1 MPLFTYKAVSSE
13 GRVTEGTL
21 EAADQKTALAK
32 LQEQGQLPIKVT
44 SSEEKGLLGLELT
57 LPWQRKRVRRSDL
70 LVFTQELATLTG
82 AGLPLDRSLTILS
95 NLTEN
100 EYLREIVKELLREIK
115 GGKSLSDSMAI
126 YPHVFPK
133 LYVSM
138 VKAGEAGGA
147 LDAILIRLI
156 EYLEEAEEL
165 KNYFTSSMIYPVIL
179 GTISSAAIILM
190 VTFVIPKFAD
200 IFENAGAPVPLPM
213 RIMLGISGVITGYW
227 WLFLLIIIGA
237 VLLTRRY
244 LNSEQGRTRLDTA
257 LLKMPLLGNLM
268 TQLEVSRFSRT
279 LGTLLKSAVPM
290 IQSISIVR
298 EVVGNTVI
306 SKSLDR
312 VIAGVKK
319 GDGLSKP
326 LHDTKVFPDF
336 SIHLLE
342 VGEETGRLD
351 EMLLRVAD
359 TYDRDVRNSVKRLV
373 ALFEPMIILFM
384 GVLIGL
390 MVVSMLYS
398 IFSINDVP
406 L

>member
-1 MPLFTYKAVSSE
+1 MPLFKFKAVTPE
-13 GRVTEGTL
+13 GRMTEGTL
-21 EAADQKTALAK
+21 EAVDQNAAFAK
-32 LQEQGQLPIKVT
+32 LQEQGQLPIKVV
-44 SSEEKGLLGLELT
+44 SSEERGILGAEFI
-57 LPWQRKRVRRSDL
+57 LPWKRKRVRRADL
-70 LVFTQELATLTG
+70 LVFTQELATLIG
-82 AGLPLDRSLTILS
+82 AGLPLDRSLTILGG
-95 NLTEN
+95 LTEN
-100 EYLREIVKELLREIK
+100 EYLRGIVKDLLREIK
-115 GGKSLSDSMAI
+115 GGKSLSDAMAN

-147 LDAILIRLI
+147 LDVILLRLI

-165 KNYFTSSMIYPVIL
+165 KNYFTSSMIYPLIL
-179 GTISSAAIILM
+179 GTVSSAAIILM

-213 RIMLGISGVITGYW
+213 KIMLGISGLITGYW
-227 WLFLLIIIGA
+227 WLILLVIIGSF
-237 VLLTRRY
+237 LIFRRH
-244 LNSEQGRTRLDTA
+244 LNSEKGRRQLDTA
-257 LLKMPLLGNLM
+257 LLRMPLVGSLM

-290 IQSISIVR
+290 LQSINIVR
-298 EVVGNTVI
+298 EVVGNTII
-306 SKSLDR
+306 SSALDN

-319 GDGLSKP
+319 GDGLAKP
-326 LHDTKVFPDF
+326 LQETRVFPDF

-351 EMLLRVAD
+351 EMLIRVAD
-359 TYDRDVRNSVKRLV
+359 TYDRDVRNTVKRLV
-373 ALFEPMIILFM
+373 ALFEPLIILFM
-384 GVLIGL
+384 GVVIGL

-398 IFSINDVP
+398 IFSINNVP

>member
-44 SSEEKGLLGLELT
+44 SSEEKGLLGSELT
-57 LPWQRKRVRRSDL
+57 LPWQRKKVRRSDL

>member
-1 MPLFTYKAVSSE
+1 
-13 GRVTEGTL
+13 
-21 EAADQKTALAK
+21 
-32 LQEQGQLPIKVT
+32 
-44 SSEEKGLLGLELT
+44 
-57 LPWQRKRVRRSDL
+57 
-70 LVFTQELATLTG
+70 
-82 AGLPLDRSLTILS
+82 
-95 NLTEN
+95 
-100 EYLREIVKELLREIK
+100 
-115 GGKSLSDSMAI
+115 
-126 YPHVFPK
+126 
-133 LYVSM
+133 
-138 VKAGEAGGA
+138 
-147 LDAILIRLI
+147 
-156 EYLEEAEEL
+156 
-165 KNYFTSSMIYPVIL
+165 
-179 GTISSAAIILM
+179 
-190 VTFVIPKFAD
+190 VIPKFAD

-227 WLFLLIIIGA
+227 WLFLLIIIGI

-244 LNSEQGRTRLDTA
+244 LNSEQGRTQLDTA

-290 IQSISIVR
+290 LQSISIVR

-326 LHDTKVFPDF
+326 LHETKVFPDF

>member
-1 MPLFTYKAVSSE
+1 MPLFKYKAVTAE

-32 LQEQGQLPIKVT
+32 LQEQGQLPIKVV
-44 SSEEKGLLGLELT
+44 SSEDKGFFGSELT
-57 LPWQRKRVRRSDL
+57 LPWKRKRVRRADL

-95 NLTEN
+95 GLTEN

-115 GGKSLSDSMAI
+115 GGKSLSDAMET

-147 LDAILIRLI
+147 LDVILLRLI

-165 KNYFTSSMIYPVIL
+165 RNYFTSSMIYPVIL
-179 GTISSAAIILM
+179 GCVSSAAIILM

-213 RIMLGISGVITGYW
+213 RIMLAMSGAIVGYW
-227 WLFLLIIIGA
+227 WAILLFIIGS
-237 VLLTRRY
+237 VLLVKKH
-244 LNSEQGRTRLDTA
+244 LNTEKGRNQLDSA
-257 LLKMPLLGNLM
+257 LLNMPLIGSLM
-268 TQLEVSRFSRT
+268 TQIEVSRFSRT

-306 SKSLDR
+306 AGALEA
-312 VIAGVKK
+312 VISGVKK
-319 GDGLSKP
+319 GDGLAKP
-326 LHDTKVFPDF
+326 LQETKVFPAF

-351 EMLLRVAD
+351 EMLIRVAEA
-359 TYDRDVRNSVKRLV
+359 YDRDVRNTVKRLV
-373 ALFEPMIILFM
+373 ALFEPLIILFM
-384 GVLIGL
+384 GLVIGL

-398 IFSINDVP
+398 IFSINNVP

>member
-1 MPLFTYKAVSSE
+1 MPLFKYKAVTAE

-21 EAADQKTALAK
+21 EAADQNTALSK
-32 LQEQGQLPIKVT
+32 IQELGQLPIKVT
-44 SSEEKGLLGLELT
+44 SSEEKGILGAEFA
-57 LPWQRKRVRRSDL
+57 LPWKRKRVRRADL
-70 LVFTQELATLTG
+70 LVFTQELATLIG
-82 AGLPLDRSLTILS
+82 AGLPLDRSLTILGG
-95 NLTEN
+95 LTEN
-100 EYLREIVKELLREIK
+100 QYLREIVKDILREIK
-115 GGKSLSDSMAI
+115 GGKSLSDAMEM

-147 LDAILIRLI
+147 LDAILLRLI
-156 EYLEEAEEL
+156 EYLEESEEL
-165 KNYFTSSMIYPVIL
+165 KNYFTSSMIYPIIL
-179 GTISSAAIILM
+179 GLVSSAAIILM

-213 RIMLGISGVITGYW
+213 RIMLGVSGAVTGYW
-227 WLFLLIIIGA
+227 WLILLLVIGG
-237 VLLTRRY
+237 VVMIRRY
-244 LNSEQGRTRLDTA
+244 LGSENGRQQLDST
-257 LLKMPLLGNLM
+257 LLRMPLIGTLM

-290 IQSISIVR
+290 LQSISIVR

-306 SKSLDR
+306 SGALES
-312 VIAGVKK
+312 VISGVKK
-319 GDGLSKP
+319 GEGLAKP
-326 LHDTKVFPDF
+326 LQETKVFPDF

-351 EMLLRVAD
+351 EMLIRVAE
-359 TYDRDVRNSVKRLV
+359 TYDRDVRNTVKRLV
-373 ALFEPMIILFM
+373 ALFEPLIILFM
-384 GVLIGL
+384 GLLIGL

-398 IFSINDVP
+398 IFSINNVP

>member
-1 MPLFTYKAVSSE
+1 MPLFKYKAVTAE

-32 LQEQGQLPIKVT
+32 LQEQGQLPIRVV
-44 SSEEKGLLGLELT
+44 SSEDKGFFGSELT
-57 LPWQRKRVRRSDL
+57 LPWKRKRVRRADL

-95 NLTEN
+95 GLTEN
-100 EYLREIVKELLREIK
+100 EYLRAIVKELLREIK
-115 GGKSLSDSMAI
+115 GGKSLSDSMET

-147 LDAILIRLI
+147 LDVILLRLI

-165 KNYFTSSMIYPVIL
+165 RNYFTSSMIYPLIL
-179 GTISSAAIILM
+179 GGVSSAAIILM

-213 RIMLGISGVITGYW
+213 RIMLGASGMIVGYW
-227 WLFLLIIIGA
+227 WAILLFIIGSV
-237 VLLTRRY
+237 VLIKRY
-244 LNSEQGRTRLDTA
+244 LASEQGRHQLDSA
-257 LLKMPLLGNLM
+257 LLRLPLIGTLM

-290 IQSISIVR
+290 LQSINIVR
-298 EVVGNTVI
+298 EVVGNTVVAGA
-306 SKSLDR
+306 LED

-319 GDGLSKP
+319 GDGLAKP
-326 LHDTKVFPDF
+326 LHETKVFPDF

-342 VGEETGRLD
+342 VGEETGKLD
-351 EMLLRVAD
+351 EMLIRVAEA
-359 TYDRDVRNSVKRLV
+359 YDRNVRNSVKRLV
-373 ALFEPMIILFM
+373 ALFEPLIILFM
-384 GVLIGL
+384 GLVIGL

-398 IFSINDVP
+398 IFSINNVP

>member
-1 MPLFTYKAVSSE
+1 MPLFNYKAVTAE

-21 EAADQKTALAK
+21 EAADQKTAIAK
-32 LQEQGQLPIKVT
+32 LQEQGQLPIKVV
-44 SSEEKGLLGLELT
+44 SSEDKGFFGSELT
-57 LPWQRKRVRRSDL
+57 LPWKRKRVRRADL

-95 NLTEN
+95 GLTEN
-100 EYLREIVKELLREIK
+100 EYLRAIVKELLREIK
-115 GGKSLSDSMAI
+115 GGKSLSDSMEI

-147 LDAILIRLI
+147 LDVILLRLI

-179 GTISSAAIILM
+179 GGVSSAAIILM

-213 RIMLGISGVITGYW
+213 RIMLGVSGVIVGYW
-227 WLFLLIIIGA
+227 WAILLFIIGSV
-237 VLLTRRY
+237 VLIKRY
-244 LNSEQGRTRLDTA
+244 LGTDKGRRQLDSA
-257 LLKMPLLGNLM
+257 ILRMPLVGTLM

-290 IQSISIVR
+290 LQSISIVR
-298 EVVGNTVI
+298 EVVGNTII
-306 SKSLDR
+306 SGALEE

-319 GDGLSKP
+319 GDGLAKP
-326 LHDTKVFPDF
+326 LQETKVFPAF

-351 EMLLRVAD
+351 EMLIRVAEA
-359 TYDRDVRNSVKRLV
+359 YDMNVRNSVKRLV
-373 ALFEPMIILFM
+373 ALFEPLIILFM
-384 GVLIGL
+384 GLLIGL
-390 MVVSMLYS
+390 MVVTMLYS
-398 IFSINDVP
+398 IFSINNVP

>member
-1 MPLFTYKAVSSE
+1 MPLFKFKAVTPD

-21 EAADQKTALAK
+21 EAADQNNALAK
-32 LQEQGQLPIKVT
+32 IQEQGQLPIKVF
-44 SSEEKGLLGLELT
+44 SSEEKGMFGAELA
-57 LPWQRKRVRRSDL
+57 LPWKRKRVRRADL
-70 LVFTQELATLTG
+70 LVFTQELATLIG
-82 AGLPLDRSLTILS
+82 AGLPLDRSLTILGG
-95 NLTEN
+95 LTEN
-100 EYLREIVKELLREIK
+100 DYLREIVKDLLREIK
-115 GGKSLSDSMAI
+115 GGKSLSDAMEN

-147 LDAILIRLI
+147 LDVILLRLI

-165 KNYFTSSMIYPVIL
+165 KNYFTSSMIYPIIL
-179 GTISSAAIILM
+179 GGVSSAAIILM

-213 RIMLGISGVITGYW
+213 RMMLSVSGIITGYW
-227 WLFLLIIIGA
+227 WLILILIIASFLL
-237 VLLTRRY
+237 VRRH
-244 LNSEQGRTRLDTA
+244 LSSAKGKSQLDAA
-257 LLKMPLLGNLM
+257 LLRMPLLGPLM

-290 IQSISIVR
+290 LQSINIVR
-298 EVVGNTVI
+298 EVVSNTVI
-306 SKSLDR
+306 SGALER
-312 VIAGVKK
+312 VISGVKK
-319 GDGLSKP
+319 GDGLAKP
-326 LHDTKVFPDF
+326 LRETEVFPDF

-351 EMLLRVAD
+351 EMLIRVAE

-398 IFSINDVP
+398 IFSINNVP

>member
-1 MPLFTYKAVSSE
+1 MPLFKFKAVTPE
-13 GRVTEGTL
+13 GRMTEGTL
-21 EAADQKTALAK
+21 EAVDQNAAFAK
-32 LQEQGQLPIKVT
+32 LQEQGQLPIKVV
-44 SSEEKGLLGLELT
+44 SSEERGILGAEFI
-57 LPWQRKRVRRSDL
+57 LPWKRKRVRRADL
-70 LVFTQELATLTG
+70 LVFTQELATLIG
-82 AGLPLDRSLTILS
+82 AGLPLDRSLTILGG
-95 NLTEN
+95 LTEN
-100 EYLREIVKELLREIK
+100 EYLRGIVKDLLREIK
-115 GGKSLSDSMAI
+115 GGKSLSDAMAN

-147 LDAILIRLI
+147 LDVILLRLI

-165 KNYFTSSMIYPVIL
+165 KNYFTSSMIYPLIL
-179 GTISSAAIILM
+179 GTVSSAAIILM

-213 RIMLGISGVITGYW
+213 KIMLGISGLITGYW
-227 WLFLLIIIGA
+227 WLILLVIIGSF
-237 VLLTRRY
+237 LMFRRH
-244 LNSEQGRTRLDTA
+244 LNSEKGRRQLDTA
-257 LLKMPLLGNLM
+257 LLRMPLVGSLM

-290 IQSISIVR
+290 LQSINIVR
-298 EVVGNTVI
+298 EVVGNTII
-306 SKSLDR
+306 SSALDN

-319 GDGLSKP
+319 GDGLAKP
-326 LHDTKVFPDF
+326 LQETRVFPDF

-351 EMLLRVAD
+351 EMLIRVAD
-359 TYDRDVRNSVKRLV
+359 TYDRDVRNTVKRLV
-373 ALFEPMIILFM
+373 ALFEPLIILFM
-384 GVLIGL
+384 GVVIGL

-398 IFSINDVP
+398 IFSINNVP

>member
-1 MPLFTYKAVSSE
+1 MPLFKYKAVTAE

-32 LQEQGQLPIKVT
+32 IQEQGQLPIKVI
-44 SSEEKGLLGLELT
+44 SSEDKGFFSSEFT
-57 LPWQRKRVRRSDL
+57 LPWKRKRVRRADL
-70 LVFTQELATLTG
+70 LIFTQELATLSG

-95 NLTEN
+95 GLTEN
-100 EYLREIVKELLREIK
+100 EYLREIVKDLLRDIK
-115 GGKSLSDSMAI
+115 GGKSLSDAMEM

-147 LDAILIRLI
+147 LDLILIRLI

-165 KNYFTSSMIYPVIL
+165 RNYFTSSMIYPAIL
-179 GTISSAAIILM
+179 GCVSSASIIVM

-200 IFENAGAPVPLPM
+200 IFENAGAPIPLPM
-213 RIMLGISGVITGYW
+213 RIMLAVSGGIVGYW
-227 WLFLLIIIGA
+227 WAILLVIIGS
-237 VLLTRRY
+237 VLLVKRH
-244 LNSEQGRTRLDTA
+244 LNTETGRQQLDSA
-257 LLKMPLLGNLM
+257 LLRMPLIGTLM
-268 TQLEVSRFSRT
+268 TQIEVSRFSRT
-279 LGTLLKSAVPM
+279 LGTLLRSAVPM
-290 IQSISIVR
+290 LQSINIVR

-306 SKSLDR
+306 SGALDS

-319 GDGLSKP
+319 GDGLAKP
-326 LHDTKVFPDF
+326 LQETKVFPDF
-336 SIHLLE
+336 SIHLLQ

-351 EMLLRVAD
+351 EMLIKVAEA
-359 TYDRDVRNSVKRLV
+359 YDKNVRNSVKRLV
-373 ALFEPMIILFM
+373 ALFEPLIILFM
-384 GVLIGL
+384 GLVIGL

-398 IFSINDVP
+398 IFSINNVP

>member
-1 MPLFTYKAVSSE
+1 MPLFKFKAVTPD
-13 GRVTEGTL
+13 GRVVEGTL
-21 EAADQKTALAK
+21 EAADQNTALAK
-32 LQEQGQLPIKVT
+32 IQEQGQLPIKVV
-44 SSEEKGLLGLELT
+44 SSEEQGMFGAELP
-57 LPWQRKRVRRSDL
+57 LPWRRKRVKRADL
-70 LVFTQELATLTG
+70 LTFTQELATLIG
-82 AGLPLDRSLTILS
+82 AGLPLDRSLTILGG
-95 NLTEN
+95 LTEN
-100 EYLREIVKELLREIK
+100 DYLREIVKDLLREIK
-115 GGKSLSDSMAI
+115 GGKSLSDSMEN

-147 LDAILIRLI
+147 LDVILLRLI

-179 GTISSAAIILM
+179 GGVSSAAIILM

-213 RIMLGISGVITGYW
+213 RLMLGVSGAITGYW
-227 WLFLLIIIGA
+227 WLILLLIIA
-237 VLLTRRY
+237 SVLLVRRH
-244 LNSEQGRTRLDTA
+244 LSSDKGRSQLDSA
-257 LLKMPLLGNLM
+257 LLRMPLLGTLM

-290 IQSISIVR
+290 LQSINIVR
-298 EVVGNTVI
+298 EVVSNTVI
-306 SKSLDR
+306 SGALDK
-312 VIAGVKK
+312 VISGVKK
-319 GDGLSKP
+319 GDGLAKP
-326 LHDTKVFPDF
+326 LRETEVFPDF

-342 VGEETGRLD
+342 VGEETGKLD
-351 EMLLRVAD
+351 EMLIRVAE
-359 TYDRDVRNSVKRLV
+359 TYDRDVKNSVKRLV

-398 IFSINDVP
+398 IFSINNVP

>member
-1 MPLFTYKAVSSE
+1 MPLFKFKAVTPE

-21 EAADQKTALAK
+21 EAVDENAALAR
-32 LQEQGQLPIKVT
+32 LQEQGQLPIKVI
-44 SSEEKGLLGLELT
+44 SSEDRGILGAEFI
-57 LPWQRKRVRRSDL
+57 LPWKRKRVRRADL
-70 LVFTQELATLTG
+70 LVFTQELATLIG
-82 AGLPLDRSLTILS
+82 AGLPLDRSLTILGG
-95 NLTEN
+95 LTEN
-100 EYLREIVKELLREIK
+100 EYLRGIVKDLLREIK
-115 GGKSLSDSMAI
+115 GGKSLSDAMEN

-147 LDAILIRLI
+147 LDVILLRLI

-165 KNYFTSSMIYPVIL
+165 KNYFTSSMIYPLIL
-179 GTISSAAIILM
+179 GTVSSAAIVLM

-213 RIMLGISGVITGYW
+213 RIMLGISGLITGYW
-227 WLFLLIIIGA
+227 WLILLVIIGSF
-237 VLLTRRY
+237 LMFRRH
-244 LNSEQGRTRLDTA
+244 LNSEKGRRQLDTA
-257 LLKMPLLGNLM
+257 LLRMPLVGSLM

-290 IQSISIVR
+290 LQSINIVR
-298 EVVGNTVI
+298 EVVGNTII
-306 SKSLDR
+306 SSALDN
-312 VIAGVKK
+312 VIAGVKR

-326 LHDTKVFPDF
+326 LQETRVFPDF

-351 EMLLRVAD
+351 EMLIRVAE
-359 TYDRDVRNSVKRLV
+359 TYDRDVRNTVKRLV
-373 ALFEPMIILFM
+373 ALFEPLIILFM
-384 GVLIGL
+384 GLVIGL

-398 IFSINDVP
+398 IFSINNVP

>member
-227 WLFLLIIIGA
+227 WLFLLIIIGI

-244 LNSEQGRTRLDTA
+244 LNSEQGRTQLDTA

-290 IQSISIVR
+290 LQSISIVR

-326 LHDTKVFPDF
+326 LHETKVFPDF

>member
-1 MPLFTYKAVSSE
+1 MPLFKYKAVTAE

-32 LQEQGQLPIKVT
+32 LQEQGQLPIKVV
-44 SSEEKGLLGLELT
+44 SSEDKGFFGSELT
-57 LPWQRKRVRRSDL
+57 LPWKRKRVRRADL

-95 NLTEN
+95 GLTEN

-115 GGKSLSDSMAI
+115 GGKSLSDAMET

-147 LDAILIRLI
+147 LDVILLRLI

-165 KNYFTSSMIYPVIL
+165 RNYFTSSMIYPVIL
-179 GTISSAAIILM
+179 GCVSSAAIILM

-213 RIMLGISGVITGYW
+213 RIMLGMSGVIVGYW
-227 WLFLLIIIGA
+227 WAILLFIIGS
-237 VLLTRRY
+237 VLLVKKH
-244 LNSEQGRTRLDTA
+244 LNTEKGRNQLDSA
-257 LLKMPLLGNLM
+257 LLNMPLIGSLM
-268 TQLEVSRFSRT
+268 TQIEVSRFSRT

-306 SKSLDR
+306 AGALEA
-312 VIAGVKK
+312 VISGVKK
-319 GDGLSKP
+319 GDGLAKP
-326 LHDTKVFPDF
+326 LQETKVFPAF

-351 EMLLRVAD
+351 EMLIRVAEA
-359 TYDRDVRNSVKRLV
+359 YDRDVRNTVKRLV
-373 ALFEPMIILFM
+373 ALFEPLIILFM
-384 GVLIGL
+384 GLVIGL

-398 IFSINDVP
+398 IFSINNVP